1 MAIVVIIVCLIMAI
15 LILFMFLIL
24 KNTVKIVNN
33 QTKSYFV
40 NKLQDYDD
48 LILAK
53 ENKLSEIEELI
64 KNKKQ
69 GNYEENKLNKES
81 GYAFDT
87 DVIDLFNQTQYRD
100 NNIFEL
106 NRKIEEDFNVNYEE
120 LIKDFIALTKGKNN
134 YEFCLNLR
142 NKFTS
147 DTIYTLK
154 TKSGSDRENYYKE
167 ILDNEEYKVYE
178 AFKVI
183 VKDNSVENFI
193 SYLEELV
200 DLNNP
205 TIKILVGNKK
215 ENYDYLSKYIETIY
229 SDKIYKGIKII
240 YRNKIYDF
248 SLSERNV

>member
-1 MAIVVIIVCLIMAI
+1 MAIVVIIVCLIMTI

-248 SLSERNV
+248 SLSERN

>member
-1 MAIVVIIVCLIMAI
+1 M
-15 LILFMFLIL
+15 
-24 KNTVKIVNN
+24 N
-33 QTKSYFV
+33 
-40 NKLQDYDD
+40 
-48 LILAK
+48 
-53 ENKLSEIEELI
+53 
-64 KNKKQ
+64 
-69 GNYEENKLNKES
+69 
-81 GYAFDT
+81 
-87 DVIDLFNQTQYRD
+87 
-100 NNIFEL
+100 
-106 NRKIEEDFNVNYEE
+106 
-120 LIKDFIALTKGKNN
+120 
-134 YEFCLNLR
+134 
-142 NKFTS
+142 
-147 DTIYTLK
+147 
-154 TKSGSDRENYYKE
+154 NYYKE

-248 SLSERNV
+248 SLSERN

>member
-1 MAIVVIIVCLIMAI
+1 MALVIVIVCVVMVI

-53 ENKLSEIEELI
+53 ENKLNEIEELL

-69 GNYEENKLNKES
+69 GNIEDNELNKES

-87 DVIDLFNQTQYRD
+87 EVIDLFNQTQYRD
-100 NNIFEL
+100 NNIFEFS
-106 NRKIEEDFNVNYEE
+106 RKIEENFNVNYEE
-120 LIKDFIALTKGKNN
+120 LIKDFISLAKGKNN
-134 YEFCLNLR
+134 YRFCLDLR

-147 DTIYTLK
+147 DVIYILK
-154 TKSGSDRENYYKE
+154 TKNDFDREDYYRE
-167 ILDNEEYKVYE
+167 ILSDEEFKVYE

-183 VKDNSVENFI
+183 VNDNSVENFI
-193 SYLEELV
+193 SYLDELIS
-200 DLNNP
+200 LNDP
-205 TIKILVGNKK
+205 TIRIMVGNKK

-248 SLSERNV
+248 SLSERD

>member
-167 ILDNEEYKVYE
+167 MLDDEEYKVYE

-248 SLSERNV
+248 SLSERN

>member
-106 NRKIEEDFNVNYEE
+106 NRKIEEDFKVNYEE

-147 DTIYTLK
+147 DTIYTFK

-248 SLSERNV
+248 SLSERN

>member
-248 SLSERNV
+248 SLSERN

>member
-1 MAIVVIIVCLIMAI
+1 
-15 LILFMFLIL
+15 MFLIL

-248 SLSERNV
+248 SLSERN

>member
-1 MAIVVIIVCLIMAI
+1 MELVIVIVCVVMII

-53 ENKLSEIEELI
+53 ENKLNEIEELL

-69 GNYEENKLNKES
+69 GNKEENELNKES

-106 NRKIEEDFNVNYEE
+106 NKKIEENFNVNYEE
-120 LIKDFIALTKGKNN
+120 LIKDFISLTKGKNN
-134 YEFCLNLR
+134 YKFCLNLR
-142 NKFTS
+142 DKFTS
-147 DTIYTLK
+147 DVIYTLK
-154 TKSGSDRENYYKE
+154 TKSGLDREEYYKE
-167 ILDNEEYKVYE
+167 LLTEEEFKVYE

-183 VKDNSVENFI
+183 VSDNSVENFI
-193 SYLEELV
+193 SYLDELIS
-200 DLNNP
+200 LNDP

-215 ENYDYLSKYIETIY
+215 ENYDYLNKYIKTIY

-240 YRNKIYDF
+240 YRDKIYDF
-248 SLSERNV
+248 SLSERN

>member
-24 KNTVKIVNN
+24 KDTVKIVNN

-154 TKSGSDRENYYKE
+154 TKSDSDRENYYKE
-167 ILDNEEYKVYE
+167 MLDDEEYKVYE

-248 SLSERNV
+248 SLSERN